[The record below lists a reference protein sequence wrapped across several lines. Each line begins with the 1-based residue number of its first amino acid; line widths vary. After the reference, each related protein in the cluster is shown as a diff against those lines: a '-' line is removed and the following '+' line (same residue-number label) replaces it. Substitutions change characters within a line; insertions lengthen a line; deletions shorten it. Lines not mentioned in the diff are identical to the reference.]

1 MISSFNEIY
10 PPPPKNAVEDDN
22 AEKVKVSEIFREDA
36 PCRILETIMEVSVDN
51 APKVFDKIS
60 EELFEHK
67 LVVLSTL
74 PLANFSVQK
83 LLNFCK
89 NKEKVKFLVTLFR
102 LATLALKGP
111 VKFFLQKL

>member
-22 AEKVKVSEIFREDA
+22 AGKVKVSEIFREDA
-36 PCRILETIMEVSVDN
+36 PCRILETIMEVTVDN

-89 NKEKVKFLVTLFR
+89 NKEKVKFLVTLF
-102 LATLALKGP
+102 
-111 VKFFLQKL
+111 